1 MLSVLNTNTDT
12 QNAFVLDAVRLD
24 KVVKALLFVSHH
36 IRQTGDTELANRIDS
51 GAYEVLL
58 SAYKDKTSFDHI
70 SNYVYSLLSVSV
82 SKQYMSENVVG
93 TFRSGFQAVYS
104 KRQPHTAQE
113 SQIKDIIGEESSGT
127 HMYNVA
133 KIETKIDAPLRH
145 LAATSGDNIKKD
157 KMANHNNVRNV
168 SDDKRQS
175 SRRQEILKTLSRAPV
190 SIKDISMHVLG
201 CSEKTIQRELN
212 ALVDDGSV
220 ERVGEKRWSKYIL
233 KR

>member
-12 QNAFVLDAVRLD
+12 QNVYVLDTVRLD
-24 KVVKALLFVSHH
+24 KVVKALLFVSNH
-36 IRQTGDTELANRIDS
+36 IRQTGDTELANRIDN

-58 SAYKDKTSFDHI
+58 SAYKDKMSFDHI

-82 SKQYMSENVVG
+82 SKQYMSDNVVQ
-93 TFRSGFQAVYS
+93 TFRSGMQSVYS
-104 KRQPHTAQE
+104 KRQTSSE
-113 SQIKDIIGEESSGT
+113 YEGEIRDMLGHSVSET
-127 HMYNVA
+127 PVRQA
-133 KIETKIDAPLRH
+133 VQIETKMEQTPRH
-145 LAATSGDNIKKD
+145 PVTHTVENIKKD
-157 KMANHNNVRNV
+157 KPVTQTNVRNAA
-168 SDDKRQS
+168 DDKRQS
-175 SRRQEILKTLSRAPV
+175 SRRQEILKTLSRTPV

>member
-12 QNAFVLDAVRLD
+12 QNVYVLDTVRLD
-24 KVVKALLFVSHH
+24 KVVKALLFVSNH
-36 IRQTGDTELANRIDS
+36 IRQTGDIELANRIDNS
-51 GAYEVLL
+51 AYEVLL
-58 SAYKDKTSFDHI
+58 SAYKDKMSFDHI

-82 SKQYMSENVVG
+82 SKQYMSDNVVE
-93 TFRSGFQAVYS
+93 TFRSGMQSVYF
-104 KRQPHTAQE
+104 KRQTSSE
-113 SQIKDIIGEESSGT
+113 YEGEIRDILDHSVSETTIRQT
-127 HMYNVA
+127 PQ
-133 KIETKIDAPLRH
+133 IETRMESVTRQP
-145 LAATSGDNIKKD
+145 ATQVTENIKKD
-157 KMANHNNVRNV
+157 KPAAQTNVRNV
-168 SDDKRQS
+168 VDDKRQS
-175 SRRQEILKTLSRAPV
+175 SRRQEILKTLSRTPV

>member
-1 MLSVLNTNTDT
+1 
-12 QNAFVLDAVRLD
+12 
-24 KVVKALLFVSHH
+24 
-36 IRQTGDTELANRIDS
+36 
-51 GAYEVLL
+51 
-58 SAYKDKTSFDHI
+58 
-70 SNYVYSLLSVSV
+70 
-82 SKQYMSENVVG
+82 MSENVVG

-113 SQIKDIIGEESSGT
+113 SQIKDIIGEESSET